1 MFQKELFNSLVAKE
15 KWIVK
20 MVDGSACKIIGTG
33 IIKIT
38 ERDEIRHALE
48 AIRYV
53 LVQSNIHKGTR
64 RRRMSDPSAIR
75 CRHS

>member
-1 MFQKELFNSLVAKE
+1 LDSTVHVCSKKELFNSLVAKE

-20 MVDGSACKIIGTG
+20 MVDGSTCKVIGTR
-33 IIKIT
+33 IIKVA

-48 AIRYV
+48 VIWYV

-64 RRRMSDPSAIR
+64 
-75 CRHS
+75 